1 MCDGNNKKNSQAL
14 THVHIWM
21 LWRPLQKYATE
32 PHCFHLCCTAPRSLC
47 RTCKQLIKAEGF
59 IRSNRVFVLRDYVR
73 RPVRLQLSSRV
84 SSVLPHA
91 LIRSNLF
98 QNLSCSPFPVR
109 SPFLS
114 LPHCLLFNFILKFGF
129 KKKKSQLNT
138 FVCTHTWGRLFNWL
152 ASDSIS
158 TIISKALK

>member
-1 MCDGNNKKNSQAL
+1 MCDGNNKKNSHAL
-14 THVHIWM
+14 THVHVWI
-21 LWRPLQKYATE
+21 LWRLLQKHATE

-114 LPHCLLFNFILKFGF
+114 LPHCLLFNFILEFGF
-129 KKKKSQLNT
+129 FEKKRKKKKP
-138 FVCTHTWGRLFNWL
+138 VCHICVLPLFNWL
-152 ASDSIS
+152 ASDRIS